1 MINTARLHSDLSRL
15 SRETAMMST
24 TIETLST
31 EEMAAASLCEGW
43 SRAHVIAHLASN
55 GRTLVKLIDW
65 ATSGEPQELYASRE
79 ARDAEINELAA
90 LPREELVKK
99 FQNAAA
105 YFAEQCERLSGDLAV
120 EEVDLHGKI
129 IPATSIVA
137 LRIAEVV
144 IHHHD
149 LDTAWTIEEAD
160 PDSQEDAVEAAVRTM
175 RVKNAPGMTLVTEE
189 GDEWVIGD
197 GELKVR
203 SDREGL
209 IEWLARG
216 QARRIE
222 ADGPIPVLPAW

>member
-15 SRETAMMST
+15 SRETAMMSA

-55 GRTLVKLIDW
+55 GRSLVKLIDW
-65 ATSGEPQELYASRE
+65 ATSGEPQELYASRA

-99 FQNAAA
+99 FQDAAA

-160 PDSQEDAVEAAVRTM
+160 PDSQENAVEAAVRTM

-197 GELKVR
+197 GALKVR

-216 QARRIE
+216 QARHIE
-222 ADGPIPVLPAW
+222 ADGPIPELPAW

>member
-15 SRETAMMST
+15 NRETAMMSA

-43 SRAHVIAHLASN
+43 SRAQVIAHLASN
-55 GRTLVKLIDW
+55 GRSLVKLIDW

-79 ARDAEINELAA
+79 ARDAEIDELAA

-99 FQNAAA
+99 FQDAAA
-105 YFAEQCERLSGDLAV
+105 YFAEQCERLSGELAV

-137 LRIAEVV
+137 LRISEVV

-160 PDSQEDAVEAAVRTM
+160 PDSQAHAVEAAVRTM

-197 GELKVR
+197 GALKVR

-216 QARRIE
+216 QARHIE
-222 ADGPIPVLPAW
+222 ADGPIPVLPSW